1 MSDIA
6 ESKEL
11 LKRYSIAR
19 IPFIAINTIEP
30 SRTLD
35 VLKEIA
41 GELQLPFYAH
51 TLTKGCLLYTSPSPR
66 DTR

>member
-41 GELQLPFYAH
+41 GELQLP
-51 TLTKGCLLYTSPSPR
+51 L
-66 DTR
+66 